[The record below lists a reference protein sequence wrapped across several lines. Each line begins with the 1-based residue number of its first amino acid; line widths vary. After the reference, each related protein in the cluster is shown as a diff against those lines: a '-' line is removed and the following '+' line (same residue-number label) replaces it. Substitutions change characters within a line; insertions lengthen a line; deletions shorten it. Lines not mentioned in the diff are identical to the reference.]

1 MAKNEAQSI
10 RKTFKRLIAF
20 AGGLFLLGVLLTA
33 VEYKFNSNSGILT
46 VNIEPIDEKRYILP
60 EDIGKLIKETFYG
73 EDNPKTVQELLSDE
87 TLGTINLKALEE
99 VIDNSPWVKASDVY
113 VDANNNITVNIAQR
127 KPILRCFDER
137 NNVFYIDRNGNQMPI
152 SEHQTARV
160 IVANGYIKNPE
171 KGTKVDS
178 LYNVVDSLCKL
189 TLFIQKDTFLTAQF
203 EQIYVERNQDF
214 TLIPKVGD
222 SEVLLGNLS
231 LLEDKFKRLRLFY
244 LEAMPREGWRKYGK
258 INLKYKK
265 QVVGVKN

>member
-10 RKTFKRLIAF
+10 RKTFKRLVAF

-33 VEYKFNSNSGILT
+33 VEYKFNSKSGMLT
-46 VNIEPIDEKRYILP
+46 VNIEPIETERYILP
-60 EDIGKLIKETFYG
+60 EDIGRLIKKTFYG

-99 VIDNSPWVKASDVY
+99 VIDNYPWVKSADVY
-113 VDANNNITVNIAQR
+113 VDANNNITVNIVQR

-137 NNVFYIDRNGNQMPI
+137 NNAFYTDEYANQMPI
-152 SEHQTARV
+152 SLHETARV
-160 IVANGYIKNPE
+160 IVANGYIENPE
-171 KGTKVDS
+171 EGTSADS

-189 TLFIQKDTFLTAQF
+189 ALFIQKDTFLTAQF
-203 EQIYVERNQDF
+203 EQIYVEKNQDF

-222 SEVLLGNLS
+222 SEVLLGDLNM
-231 LLEDKFKRLRLFY
+231 LEDKFKRLRVFY